1 MSVKNQ
7 LLAFGSN
14 GQGQLGI
21 GTNLDVNVPTECLFF
36 SNQTKESILNND
48 ESPPVVISGG
58 GNHSAFITHDGE
70 LWVSGS
76 NGDGQCGPLYSNV
89 ITTTTQEQLSS
100 STIYRKVI
108 SKDSTNKIEI
118 KWKYVS
124 CGWTFTVAITQE
136 HGLVYTF
143 GKGLHGE
150 LGCGNSIISSNNQ
163 ILQIENLQGIKKV
176 DCGLRHCVG
185 LTYDGICFGW
195 GNNKYGQLGPS
206 QKDSE
211 HYHAKELEQK
221 KLDISGSS
229 DKIRS
234 AKKNE
239 CYFKPIKILVG
250 FKEKIED
257 IACGQHHTLILTCM
271 GQVYSFGL
279 NKYGQLGYASPLKIQ
294 NHMIPKQ
301 VTNIPSK
308 VVKISCGWNTS
319 MVLCEDNKVL
329 IWGRND
335 HGQLGKVN
343 PEINDQNKSEENE
356 NGYIHQ
362 PVPLYYLP
370 QYVLFPKFLKIQSC
384 ICGSEHSLAISTS
397 NECFSWG
404 WNEHGNC
411 GTGNNIDQW
420 TPVKINTLYKNII
433 VKKIATGCG

>member
-36 SNQTKESILNND
+36 SNQTKELSLNN
-48 ESPPVVISGG
+48 ESPPVVINGG

-108 SKDSTNKIEI
+108 AKDSTNKIEI
-118 KWKYVS
+118 KWKYVA

-150 LGCGNSIISSNNQ
+150 LGCGNSIISSNNK

-221 KLDISGSS
+221 KL
-229 DKIRS
+229 
-234 AKKNE
+234 N
-239 CYFKPIKILVG
+239 IK
-250 FKEKIED
+250 KIED

-279 NKYGQLGYASPLKIQ
+279 NKYGQLGYASPLNIQ
-294 NHMIPKQ
+294 NSMIPKQ
-301 VTNIPSK
+301 ITNIPSK
-308 VVKISCGWNTS
+308 VIKISCGWNTS
-319 MVLCEDNKVL
+319 MALCEDNKVL

-335 HGQLGKVN
+335 HGQLGKKMKTDIF
-343 PEINDQNKSEENE
+343 IN
-356 NGYIHQ
+356 
-362 PVPLYYLP
+362 L
-370 QYVLFPKFLKIQSC
+370 C

-411 GTGNNIDQW
+411 GTGNNNDQW
-420 TPVKINTLYKNII
+420 TPVKINTLNKSII
-433 VKKIATGCG
+433 VKKIATGCGSSWIWINNLN